1 MDQDIEHLLNMAR
14 DPTFGY
20 NSSQELEEEEEAE
33 DPKQGRSP
41 LDEQRRASSGEI
53 PLSETEAV
61 WPGATSP
68 AGGIALPRRASGASK
83 GSGMFNVVTQSR
95 TPPIGSPI
103 AGPTTSTTNLHTATV
118 PSPLTL
124 AAEDADTAA
133 ASTEEGE
140 GRIDKGKRKLVVDDD
155 EPEGREGENGSLR
168 AKTVMVEEVED
179 DER

>member
-1 MDQDIEHLLNMAR
+1 MDSDIERLLNFAR
-14 DPTFGY
+14 DPTIES
-20 NSSQELEEEEEAE
+20 NTPEELEEEAE
-33 DPKQGRSP
+33 DPTQGRSP
-41 LDEQRRASSGEI
+41 QDEQRRASSGEI

-68 AGGIALPRRASGASK
+68 AGGVALPRRASGASK
-83 GSGMFNVVTQSR
+83 GSGMFNVVTQTR

-103 AGPTTSTTNLHTATV
+103 SGPATSTTNLHNATV

-124 AAEDADTAA
+124 AAEGTSTA
-133 ASTEEGE
+133 EEGE
-140 GRIDKGKRKLVVDDD
+140 SKVDKGKRKLVEGDD
-155 EPEGREGENGSLR
+155 EQEERERENGASR